1 MKRGFP
7 LKAKLGLAIGTSL
20 MLVACGQGND
30 ETPTT
35 DTGQNEPEEETNQE
49 AEDEMTTESVYLFF
63 PDENVEE
70 LYRVERSISQD
81 DIEGATEALELWL
94 EGPETDESNLTTLT
108 NDSAIEV
115 QSVEEEDGIAYVSF
129 SPEFL
134 DIQVG
139 SGTEEM
145 LLQQVALIM
154 DQFGYEETQILIDGE
169 TQEQLF
175 GHIQTDQPITSGDPE
190 SYELVES

>member
-1 MKRGFP
+1 
-7 LKAKLGLAIGTSL
+7 

>member
-1 MKRGFP
+1 M
-7 LKAKLGLAIGTSL
+7 L
-20 MLVACGQGND
+20 MACGQGN
-30 ETPTT
+30 EPVPET
-35 DTGQNEPEEETNQE
+35 DTGQNEPEEETS
-49 AEDEMTTESVYLFF
+49 DEETAMHSVYLFF

-70 LYRVERSISQD
+70 LYRVEREVSSD
-81 DIEGATEALELWL
+81 EMEGAIEALNMWL
-94 EGPETDESNLTTLT
+94 EGPESDEAELTSLTDTS
-108 NDSAIEV
+108 IEL
-115 QSVEEEDGIAYVSF
+115 QSVEDHDGIAHVSF

-154 DQFGYEETQILIDGE
+154 DQFGYEQTQILIDGE
-169 TQEQLF
+169 SQEQLF
-175 GHIQTDQPITSGDPE
+175 GHIQTDEPITAENDPE